1 MKIRAA
7 IIVLLTTVLM
17 VRMAPAEEP
26 TATARNA
33 AADSVTTATSAF
45 LAEPV
50 LKAETLLPPDL
61 TVTPLDDLIATSS
74 LEAIGSTMPESLR
87 LALPA
92 DPLPPAEY
100 ALLSGTGKGVRL
112 GVLEAVCRALENNQ
126 SLNVAR
132 LSPEISNTSI
142 ESARGEFDTVLNA
155 SINARERRSSNLGPL
170 PKNRDDTYVRPEES
184 ITVSRNQDAAAS
196 LSGRL
201 PTGTDYS
208 IGVSVNRS
216 ESNRS
221 EQFYTAE
228 ANVRITQN
236 LLKGA
241 GRDVN
246 MIRVWTAQNNFVISL
261 YQLQSTLI
269 NLVTDAQVA
278 YWDLYLAMKTL
289 EIRRKSYDVAKE
301 RRVQAEELLR
311 VGRATPLDVLSAQ
324 AEESARV
331 SDVISAGAEVKRRG
345 LQLVRLLNPD
355 GDPRGWQSVY
365 YPTDSPALPGE
376 KVNANERVK
385 LAKMLR
391 PDLRQAQID
400 LANGELEVYRA
411 ADGLLPAL
419 DFIVEAGLSGPG
431 DDFGD
436 AQRRLRHGDL
446 STWRTG
452 LQFSIPLQN
461 RSAQAAYR
469 RANFQRAQA
478 EEAVKNFEQ
487 IVELDV
493 RTAII
498 EIERTSRLIESTKV
512 TSKLRREE
520 YEAEV
525 EKFRLGRSTQL
536 LVNQSLRDMTAAALD
551 EVSAEVANIK
561 AYLQLY
567 KAEGSALQRVGV
579 LPVMIGPGSGV
590 ETR

>member
-1 MKIRAA
+1 MTCRRAMIA
-7 IIVLLTTVLM
+7 LVAGLLARCLTAEDTTTTVS
-17 VRMAPAEEP
+17 MAVAE
-26 TATARNA
+26 
-33 AADSVTTATSAF
+33 SVTTAATGF

-50 LKAETLLPPDL
+50 LRAETPLRPDL
-61 TVTPLDDLIATSS
+61 TVASLDDLLTTPV
-74 LEAIGSTMPESLR
+74 LETIGSTVPENQR
-87 LALPA
+87 IVLPA
-92 DPLPPAEY
+92 DALPPAEY
-100 ALLSGTGKGVRL
+100 ALLSGTGRGTPL
-112 GVLEAVCRALENNQ
+112 GVLEAVCRALERNQ

-142 ESARGEFDTVLNA
+142 ESARGEFDTTLNMSA
-155 SINARERRSSNLGPL
+155 SAGERRSSNLGPL
-170 PKNRDDTYVRPEES
+170 PKDRDDTFVRPEES

-201 PTGTDYS
+201 PTGTNYS
-208 IGVSVNRS
+208 VGVSINRS
-216 ESNRS
+216 ESNRR

-289 EIRRKSYDVAKE
+289 EIRQKSFNVAKE

-331 SDVISAGAEVKRRG
+331 SDVISAGAQVKQRG
-345 LQLVRLLNPD
+345 LQLVRLLNPE
-355 GDPRGWQSVY
+355 GDPKGWQTVY
-365 YPTDSPALPGE
+365 YPTDSPKLPGE
-376 KVNANERVK
+376 KVDARERVQ
-385 LAKMLR
+385 LAMMLR

-400 LANGELEVYRA
+400 LANGELEVFRS

-419 DFIVEAGLSGPG
+419 DFIVEAGVTGLG

-436 AQRRLRHGDL
+436 AERRLRHGDL
-446 STWRTG
+446 SNWRTG

-461 RSAQAAYR
+461 RSARAAYR
-469 RANFQRAQA
+469 RANFQRMQA
-478 EEAVKNFEQ
+478 EEAVKNFRQ
-487 IVELDV
+487 IIELDV

-512 TSKLRREE
+512 TSRLRREE

-525 EKFRLGRSTQL
+525 EKFKVGRSTQL
-536 LVNQSLRDMTAAALD
+536 LVNQALRDMTAAALD
-551 EVSAEVANIK
+551 EVTAEVANIK